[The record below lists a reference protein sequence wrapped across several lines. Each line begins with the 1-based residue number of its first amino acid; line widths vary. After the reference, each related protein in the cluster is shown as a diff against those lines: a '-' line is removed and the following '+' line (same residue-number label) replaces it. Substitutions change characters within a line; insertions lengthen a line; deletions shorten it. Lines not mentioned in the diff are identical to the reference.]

1 MSALSLAS
9 LNVKLFTDGADKA
22 QILDM
27 AAKPW
32 IRGFTTNPSLLKKA
46 GVTDYEAYG
55 RELVA
60 AVPDRHISFEVFSD
74 DISEMVAQARVISGW
89 GDNVYTKLPV
99 TTTRGEPLFQ
109 AVRALS
115 DDGVKV
121 NMTAIFTPDQVARAV
136 EALAGGAPACVSVF
150 AGRLADFGIDYR
162 PVMQDAIARARRTAN
177 VEIIWA
183 STREVFNVIEADSMG
198 CHIIT
203 APADVLKKLP
213 ALGTKSAAELS
224 LEAVRAFREDALT
237 AGLSLQLPGTAR
249 AAE

>member
-1 MSALSLAS
+1 MAPVTLKSLK
-9 LNVKLFTDGADKA
+9 VKLFTDGADKA
-22 QILDM
+22 QIVEM
-27 AAKPW
+27 AKQPW
-32 IRGFTTNPSLLKKA
+32 IAGFTTNPSLLKKA
-46 GVTDYEAYG
+46 GVSDYAAYA

-74 DISEMVAQARVISGW
+74 DIPEMIAQARVIAAW
-89 GDNVYTKLPV
+89 GDNVYVKLPV
-99 TTTRGEPLFQ
+99 TNTRGEGLFE

-115 DDGVKV
+115 HDGVKV
-121 NMTAIFTPDQVARAV
+121 NMTAIFTPEQITRAV
-136 EALAGGAPACVSVF
+136 EALAGGAPSCVSVF

-162 PVMQDAIARARRTAN
+162 PIMQDAIASARKTKN

-183 STREVFNVIEADSMG
+183 STREAFNVVEADAMG

-213 ALGTKSAAELS
+213 ALGTRSAAELS
-224 LEAVRAFREDALT
+224 LDAVKAFREDAIAT
-237 AGLSLQLPGTAR
+237 ALKLSVPASR